1 MVIME
6 VSKMN
11 LQISV
16 DINAK
21 NLISA
26 LMEVLCGL
34 LDDEEIDENTRNYC
48 QDMVIAL
55 TKISEYLD

>member
-1 MVIME
+1 
-6 VSKMN
+6 MN